1 MHRLYYGTYL
11 HEHIF
16 EYEPQQV
23 SEDIILAQAFV
34 NLVRDRRLD
43 RLYCTMMPLVFLQ
56 TFDQL
61 SFVRQWMHMCV
72 HTKAWW
78 CVSSTHILH
87 THVYLYAHTH
97 TLP

>member
-1 MHRLYYGTYL
+1 MAP
-11 HEHIF
+11 ICINI
-16 EYEPQQV
+16 YEPQQV

-43 RLYCTMMPLVFLQ
+43 RYRTMMPLVFLQ

-72 HTKAWW
+72 HPKACWY
-78 CVSSTHILH
+78 VSSTHIHAYTRTSIH
-87 THVYLYAHTH
+87 TYTH
-97 TLP
+97 IALELG

>member
-43 RLYCTMMPLVFLQ
+43 RYRTIMPLVILQ

-61 SFVRQWMHMCV
+61 SFFR
-72 HTKAWW
+72 
-78 CVSSTHILH
+78 
-87 THVYLYAHTH
+87 
-97 TLP
+97 